1 MKFCLVDD
9 SVNFLGGTSL
19 TLDAIIEPNKGNVT
33 FVSTMDF
40 SLKDVFSFD
49 FFIFGNITNLN
60 SNSLE
65 SISHCM
71 DEKDFCK
78 IDFDYGY
85 CKYRGDIPH
94 KILGGE
100 ACNCPEKHSHL
111 DKLYIKI
118 KDRAKFNF
126 FMSREQMKM
135 HQSRLGRSNNDL
147 VLSSCF
153 TKETMLQFKKLKQ
166 KKKNGRYAIIDG
178 QGGWH
183 TQAKGIKESIA
194 YAQNNNL
201 SFDLIKTE
209 TYQEMLDLLSNYHG
223 LISMPIIHDTCP
235 RITIEARYMGL
246 KILTNKYSQHIMEDW
261 WKSSDEEAF
270 LFTSGRPDFFWNTIK

>member
-19 TLDAIIEPNKGNVT
+19 TLDAIIEPNKKNVA

-49 FFIFGNITNLN
+49 FFIFGNTTNLN
-60 SNSLE
+60 SNSLQ
-65 SISHCM
+65 SILHCM

-85 CKYRGDIPH
+85 CKYRGNIPH
-94 KILGGE
+94 EILGGE
-100 ACNCPEKHSHL
+100 ACSCPESHSHL
-111 DKLYIKI
+111 DKLYKKI

-126 FMSREQMKM
+126 FMSREQMEM
-135 HQSRLGRSNNDL
+135 HQSKLGKSNNDL

-153 TKETMLQFKKLKQ
+153 TKETMLQFKKLKD

-183 TQAKGIKESIA
+183 TQAKGINESIA
-194 YAQNNNL
+194 YAQDNNL
-201 SFDLIKTE
+201 NFDLIKTK
-209 TYQEMLDLLSNYHG
+209 TYQEMLDLLSNYYG

-246 KILTNKYSQHIMEDW
+246 KVLTNKYSQHITEDW

-270 LFTSGRPDFFWNTIK
+270 EFTLGRPDFFWDTIK